1 MFLKFSLGDLN
12 LTFILHICGVTIM
25 LRVLSSQPKRTYF
38 KPIKHVNISNTKD
51 YESDDL
57 KRHNRGRER
66 CARLLEVS

>member
-1 MFLKFSLGDLN
+1 
-12 LTFILHICGVTIM
+12 M
-25 LRVLSSQPKRTYF
+25 LRVFSGQPQRTYF

-51 YESDDL
+51 YESNDL